1 MVIISL
7 APELIPKKA
16 TIPIFQKKVQD
27 FLWMWGHGADSK
39 VLTEA
44 KRDELYA
51 SILADS
57 SMGWAVDVI
66 DPRDLSAQMLCRF
79 EKKIT

>member
-1 MVIISL
+1 V
-7 APELIPKKA
+7 
-16 TIPIFQKKVQD
+16 D
-27 FLWMWGHGADSK
+27 FGGHGADSK

-79 EKKIT
+79 EKKMT

>member
-1 MVIISL
+1 VIINL

-16 TIPIFQKKVQD
+16 TIPILKKK
-27 FLWMWGHGADSK
+27 FKIFCGFGGHGADSK

-79 EKKIT
+79 EKKMT